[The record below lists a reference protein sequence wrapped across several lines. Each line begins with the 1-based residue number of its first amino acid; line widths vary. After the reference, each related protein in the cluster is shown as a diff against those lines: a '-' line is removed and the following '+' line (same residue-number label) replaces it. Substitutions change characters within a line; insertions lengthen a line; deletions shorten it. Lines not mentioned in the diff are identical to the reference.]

1 LSKEF
6 EVSLRSDALRFHMQ
20 RDAKIP
26 HRATEHAMVNVKAL
40 EAFLKILRKDLP
52 ATLKNHRKASGVR
65 AFREAG

>member
-1 LSKEF
+1 
-6 EVSLRSDALRFHMQ
+6 MQ